1 MNTTKKVLIVD
12 DEPDVVA
19 YLRVLLEDNGFEA
32 FVAANGK
39 EGFDAAK
46 KLHPALITLDVT
58 MPEES
63 GVRMFRDLQ
72 DDPDLS
78 KIPVVMVTGVSG
90 DFQQF
95 ISSRRQVRPPDAY
108 FEKPI
113 DKVKFIET
121 VKRLI
126 S

>member
-1 MNTTKKVLIVD
+1 MNPKIILIVD

-19 YLRVLLEDNGFEA
+19 YLRVLLEDNGYETVTA
-32 FVAANGK
+32 SNGK

-72 DDPDLS
+72 EDSKLS
-78 KIPVVMVTGVSG
+78 TIPVIMVTGVSG

-113 DKVKFIET
+113 DKTKFVAT
-121 VKRLI
+121 VNRLTA
-126 S
+126 